1 MTAALWNGE
10 LAVVFMKLKKGWHV
24 EKTNEENKATFNWL
38 ENNTIGNKQTNTSTF
53 D

>member
-24 EKTNEENKATFNWL
+24 EKKMKKTRPRLFGLKQHNR
-38 ENNTIGNKQTNTSTF
+38 KQTNTFTF

>member
-24 EKTNEENKATFNWL
+24 EKKNEENKTTFNWFK
-38 ENNTIGNKQTNTSTF
+38 TTQ
-53 D
+53 